1 MGRIE
6 LNMPIVNWSLYYAN
20 VITDFRELKEY
31 YPFCSLIILPTASPK
46 PARIRV
52 VAANKGLIEMTRA
65 VESDFLGAYSRE
77 LTIEVPINYRRLG
90 CKVFG
95 ANWLD
100 LSMFEIKDLHFH
112 DGAKLWPDG
121 YSLCVRLPESFPLM
135 KNVILENVKTA
146 ENMLI
151 AYERVMTGESSTL
164 ELIAYSHGEHG
175 SKEFQHNKLRYTSRK

>member
-1 MGRIE
+1 
-6 LNMPIVNWSLYYAN
+6 MPIVNWSLYYAN

-100 LSMFEIKDLHFH
+100 LSMFEIKDLHISRIVSMPTRFMRFPKYSCIPPLFLNCIGIH
-112 DGAKLWPDG
+112 RKAKCVLTIP
-121 YSLCVRLPESFPLM
+121 SLCPTT
-135 KNVILENVKTA
+135 N
-146 ENMLI
+146 
-151 AYERVMTGESSTL
+151 
-164 ELIAYSHGEHG
+164 G
-175 SKEFQHNKLRYTSRK
+175 S

>member
-6 LNMPIVNWSLYYAN
+6 LNMPNENWSLYYTN
-20 VITDFRELKEY
+20 VTTDFRELKEH
-31 YPFCSLIILPTASPK
+31 YPFCSLFILPTASPRTAK
-46 PARIRV
+46 IRV

-65 VESDFLGAYSRE
+65 IESDFLGEYSRE
-77 LTIEVPINYRRLG
+77 LTIEVPIYYRRSG

-95 ANWLD
+95 AKWLD
-100 LSMFEIKDLHFH
+100 LSKFEIKDLHFH
-112 DGAKLWPDG
+112 DGARLWPDG
-121 YSLCVRLPESFPLM
+121 YSLCVGLPESFPLM

-151 AYERVMTGESSTL
+151 AYERVMTGVSNTL

-175 SKEFQHNKLRYTSRK
+175 SKEFQHYKLRYTSRK